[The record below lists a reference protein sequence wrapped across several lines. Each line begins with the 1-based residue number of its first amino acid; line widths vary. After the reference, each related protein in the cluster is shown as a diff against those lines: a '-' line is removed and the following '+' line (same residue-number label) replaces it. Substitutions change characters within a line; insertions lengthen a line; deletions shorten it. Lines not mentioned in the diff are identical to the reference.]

1 MNQRLYEIDQAIEA
15 LTAAQARRKQLD
27 AQIEELHRQRG
38 ERQAKVDET
47 AQSFRKEQDDVDKL
61 EKGGLRSFL
70 LSLTGEKEE
79 RLDQERREALA
90 AKFQYDQAKSDLEYL
105 ENKLNGLILERDGLR
120 DAPEQLEALWT
131 EKAELVKAM
140 GGQTGARLVELD
152 RQLADLSHQQK
163 ELEEAISAGENAKR
177 LLGQVQDDLD
187 SARSWGTWDM
197 LGGGLIATMAK
208 YDRLDSARNWGT
220 WDMLGGGLIATMAK
234 YDRLDSAQSSIQ
246 AAQRALSDF
255 RTELADVSQLQVP
268 NIQIWEFATFA
279 DYFFDGIF
287 SDWYVQSSIKTAQE
301 GVSEVHMKLTA
312 ALRDL
317 EAASQDLNDQQASL
331 KREREELLDSVSS

>member
-47 AQSFRKEQDDVDKL
+47 AQSFRNEQDDVDKL
-61 EKGGLRSFL
+61 EKGGVHAFL
-70 LSLTGEKEE
+70 LTLIGHKEE
-79 RLDQERREALA
+79 RLDKERREALA
-90 AKFQYDQAKSDLEYL
+90 AKLQYDQARSDLEYL
-105 ENKLNGLILERDGLR
+105 ENKLNGLIRERDGLQ

-208 YDRLDSARNWGT
+208 YDW
-220 WDMLGGGLIATMAK
+220 
-234 YDRLDSAQSSIQ
+234 LDSAQSSIR

-268 NIQIWEFATFA
+268 NIQIGEFATFA

>member
-1 MNQRLYEIDQAIEA
+1 MNQRLYEIDQAIDA

-61 EKGGLRSFL
+61 EKGGVHAFL
-70 LSLTGEKEE
+70 LTLIGHKEE
-79 RLDQERREALA
+79 RLDKERREALA
-90 AKFQYDQAKSDLEYL
+90 AKLQYDQARSDLEYL
-105 ENKLNGLILERDGLR
+105 ENKLNGLIRERDGLR

-152 RQLADLSHQQK
+152 RQLSDVTHQQK
-163 ELEEAISAGENAKR
+163 EVQEALSAGENAKR

-208 YDRLDSARNWGT
+208 YDRLDSA
-220 WDMLGGGLIATMAK
+220 
-234 YDRLDSAQSSIQ
+234 QSSIR

-268 NIQIWEFATFA
+268 SIQIGEFATFA

-287 SDWYVQSSIKTAQE
+287 SDWYVQSSIKKAQE
-301 GVSEVHMKLTA
+301 GVSEVRMKLTA

-331 KREREELLDSVSS
+331 KREREKLLDSVSS

>member
-1 MNQRLYEIDQAIEA
+1 MNQRLYEIDQAIDA

-61 EKGGLRSFL
+61 EKGGVHAFL
-70 LSLTGEKEE
+70 LTLIGHKEE
-79 RLDQERREALA
+79 RLDKERREALA
-90 AKFQYDQAKSDLEYL
+90 AKLQYDQARSDLEYL
-105 ENKLNGLILERDGLR
+105 ENKLNGLIRERDGLR

-152 RQLADLSHQQK
+152 RQLSDVTHQQK
-163 ELEEAISAGENAKR
+163 EVQEALSAGENAKR

-208 YDRLDSARNWGT
+208 H
-220 WDMLGGGLIATMAK
+220 
-234 YDRLDSAQSSIQ
+234 DRLDSAQSSIR

-268 NIQIWEFATFA
+268 SIQIGEFATFA

-287 SDWYVQSSIKTAQE
+287 SDWYVQSSIKKAQE

-312 ALRDL
+312 VLRDL

>member
-61 EKGGLRSFL
+61 EKGGVHAFL
-70 LSLTGEKEE
+70 LTLIGHKEE
-79 RLDQERREALA
+79 RLDKERREALA
-90 AKFQYDQAKSDLEYL
+90 AKLQYDQARSDLEYL
-105 ENKLNGLILERDGLR
+105 ENKLNGLIRERDGLQ

-152 RQLADLSHQQK
+152 RQLSDVTHQQK
-163 ELEEAISAGENAKR
+163 ELEEALSAGENAKR

-208 YDRLDSARNWGT
+208 H
-220 WDMLGGGLIATMAK
+220 
-234 YDRLDSAQSSIQ
+234 DRLDSAQSSIR

-268 NIQIWEFATFA
+268 NIQIGEFATFA

>member
-61 EKGGLRSFL
+61 EKGGVHAFL
-70 LSLTGEKEE
+70 LTLIGHKEE
-79 RLDQERREALA
+79 RLDKERREALA
-90 AKFQYDQAKSDLEYL
+90 AKLQYDQARSDLEYL
-105 ENKLNGLILERDGLR
+105 ENKLNGLIRERDGLQ

-152 RQLADLSHQQK
+152 RQLSDVTHQQK
-163 ELEEAISAGENAKR
+163 ELEEALSAGENAKR

-208 YDRLDSARNWGT
+208 YDW
-220 WDMLGGGLIATMAK
+220 
-234 YDRLDSAQSSIQ
+234 LDSAQSSIR

-268 NIQIWEFATFA
+268 NIQIGEFATFA

-301 GVSEVHMKLTA
+301 GVSEVYMKLTD
-312 ALRDL
+312 ALCTLTD
-317 EAASQDLNDQQASL
+317 ASQDLNDQQASL

>member
-1 MNQRLYEIDQAIEA
+1 MNQRLYEIDQAIDA

-61 EKGGLRSFL
+61 EKGGVHAFL
-70 LSLTGEKEE
+70 LTLIGHKEE
-79 RLDQERREALA
+79 RLDKERREALA
-90 AKFQYDQAKSDLEYL
+90 AKLQYDQARSDLEYL
-105 ENKLNGLILERDGLR
+105 ENKLNGLIRERDGLR

-131 EKAELVKAM
+131 EKAELVKTM

-152 RQLADLSHQQK
+152 RQLSGVTHQQK
-163 ELEEAISAGENAKR
+163 EVQEALSAGENAKR

-208 YDRLDSARNWGT
+208 H
-220 WDMLGGGLIATMAK
+220 
-234 YDRLDSAQSSIQ
+234 DRLDSAQSSIR

-255 RTELADVSQLQVP
+255 RTELADVSQLQLP
-268 NIQIWEFATFA
+268 NIQIGEFATFA

>member
-61 EKGGLRSFL
+61 EKGGVHAFL
-70 LSLTGEKEE
+70 LTLIGHKEE
-79 RLDQERREALA
+79 RLDKERREALA
-90 AKFQYDQAKSDLEYL
+90 AKLQYDQARSDLEYL
-105 ENKLNGLILERDGLR
+105 ENKLNGLIRERDGLR

-152 RQLADLSHQQK
+152 RQLSDVTHQQK
-163 ELEEAISAGENAKR
+163 ELEEALSAGENAKR

-208 YDRLDSARNWGT
+208 H
-220 WDMLGGGLIATMAK
+220 
-234 YDRLDSAQSSIQ
+234 DRLDSAQSSIR

-268 NIQIWEFATFA
+268 NIQIGEFATFA

-317 EAASQDLNDQQASL
+317 ETASQDLNDQQASL

>member
-61 EKGGLRSFL
+61 EKGGVHAFL
-70 LSLTGEKEE
+70 LTLIGHKEE
-79 RLDQERREALA
+79 RLDKERREALA
-90 AKFQYDQAKSDLEYL
+90 AKLQYDQARSDLEYL
-105 ENKLNGLILERDGLR
+105 ENKLNGLIRERDGLR

-131 EKAELVKAM
+131 EKAELVKTM
-140 GGQTGARLVELD
+140 GGQTGARLMELD
-152 RQLADLSHQQK
+152 RQLSDVTHQQK
-163 ELEEAISAGENAKR
+163 ELEEALSAGENAKR

-187 SARSWGTWDM
+187 SARG
-197 LGGGLIATMAK
+197 
-208 YDRLDSARNWGT
+208 WGT

-234 YDRLDSAQSSIQ
+234 YDRLDSAQSSIR

-268 NIQIWEFATFA
+268 SIQIGEFATFA

>member
-1 MNQRLYEIDQAIEA
+1 MNQRLYEIDQAIDA

-61 EKGGLRSFL
+61 EKGGVHAFL
-70 LSLTGEKEE
+70 LTLIGHKEE
-79 RLDQERREALA
+79 RLDKERREALA
-90 AKFQYDQAKSDLEYL
+90 AKLQYDQARSDLEYL
-105 ENKLNGLILERDGLR
+105 ENKLNGLIRERDGLR

-131 EKAELVKAM
+131 EKAELVKTM

-152 RQLADLSHQQK
+152 RQLSGVTHQQK
-163 ELEEAISAGENAKR
+163 ELEEALSAGENAKR

-208 YDRLDSARNWGT
+208 YDRLDSA
-220 WDMLGGGLIATMAK
+220 
-234 YDRLDSAQSSIQ
+234 QSSIR

-268 NIQIWEFATFA
+268 NIQIGEFATFA

-287 SDWYVQSSIKTAQE
+287 SDWYVQSSIKKAQE

>member
-1 MNQRLYEIDQAIEA
+1 MNQRLYEIDQAIDA

-61 EKGGLRSFL
+61 EKGGVHAFL
-70 LSLTGEKEE
+70 LTLIGHKEE
-79 RLDQERREALA
+79 RLDKERREALA
-90 AKFQYDQAKSDLEYL
+90 AKLQYDQARSDLEYL
-105 ENKLNGLILERDGLR
+105 ENKLNGLIRERDGLR

-131 EKAELVKAM
+131 EKAELVKTM

-152 RQLADLSHQQK
+152 RQLSDVTHQQK
-163 ELEEAISAGENAKR
+163 ELEEALSAGENAKR

-208 YDRLDSARNWGT
+208 YDRLDSA
-220 WDMLGGGLIATMAK
+220 
-234 YDRLDSAQSSIQ
+234 QSSIR

-268 NIQIWEFATFA
+268 SIQIGEFATFA

>member
-1 MNQRLYEIDQAIEA
+1 MNQRLYEIDQAIDA

-61 EKGGLRSFL
+61 EKGGVHAFL
-70 LSLTGEKEE
+70 LTLIGHKEE
-79 RLDQERREALA
+79 RLDKERREALA
-90 AKFQYDQAKSDLEYL
+90 AKLQYDQARSDLEYL
-105 ENKLNGLILERDGLR
+105 ENKLNGLIRERDGLR

-152 RQLADLSHQQK
+152 RQLSDVTHQQK
-163 ELEEAISAGENAKR
+163 ELEEALSAGENAKR

-208 YDRLDSARNWGT
+208 YDRLDSA
-220 WDMLGGGLIATMAK
+220 
-234 YDRLDSAQSSIQ
+234 QSSIR

-268 NIQIWEFATFA
+268 SIQIGEFATFA

-287 SDWYVQSSIKTAQE
+287 SDWYVQSSIKKAQE

>member
-61 EKGGLRSFL
+61 EKGGVHAFL
-70 LSLTGEKEE
+70 LTLIGHKEE
-79 RLDQERREALA
+79 RLDKERREALA
-90 AKFQYDQAKSDLEYL
+90 AKLQYDQARSDLEYL
-105 ENKLNGLILERDGLR
+105 ENKLNGLIRERNGLR

-152 RQLADLSHQQK
+152 RQLSDVTHQQK
-163 ELEEAISAGENAKR
+163 ELEEALSAGENAKR

-208 YDRLDSARNWGT
+208 YDRLDSA
-220 WDMLGGGLIATMAK
+220 
-234 YDRLDSAQSSIQ
+234 QSSIR

-268 NIQIWEFATFA
+268 NIQIGEFATFA

-287 SDWYVQSSIKTAQE
+287 SDWYVQSSIKKAQD

-317 EAASQDLNDQQASL
+317 ETASQDLNDQQASL

>member
-1 MNQRLYEIDQAIEA
+1 MNQRLYEIDQAIDA

-61 EKGGLRSFL
+61 EKGGVHAFL
-70 LSLTGEKEE
+70 LTLIGHKEE

-105 ENKLNGLILERDGLR
+105 ENKLNGLIRERDGLR

-152 RQLADLSHQQK
+152 RQLSDVTHQQK
-163 ELEEAISAGENAKR
+163 ELEEALSAGENAKR

-208 YDRLDSARNWGT
+208 YDRLDSA
-220 WDMLGGGLIATMAK
+220 
-234 YDRLDSAQSSIQ
+234 QSSIR

-268 NIQIWEFATFA
+268 NIQIGEFATFA

-287 SDWYVQSSIKTAQE
+287 SDWYVQSSIKKAQE

>member
-1 MNQRLYEIDQAIEA
+1 MNQRLYEIDQAIDA

-61 EKGGLRSFL
+61 EKGGVHAFL
-70 LSLTGEKEE
+70 LTLIGHKEE
-79 RLDQERREALA
+79 RLDKERREALA
-90 AKFQYDQAKSDLEYL
+90 AKLQYDQARSDLEYL
-105 ENKLNGLILERDGLR
+105 ENKLNGLIRERDGLR

-152 RQLADLSHQQK
+152 RQLSDVTHQQK
-163 ELEEAISAGENAKR
+163 ELEEALSAGENAKR

-208 YDRLDSARNWGT
+208 H
-220 WDMLGGGLIATMAK
+220 
-234 YDRLDSAQSSIQ
+234 DRLDSAQSSIR

-268 NIQIWEFATFA
+268 NIQIGEFATFA

>member
-61 EKGGLRSFL
+61 EKGGVHAFL
-70 LSLTGEKEE
+70 LTLIGHTEE
-79 RLDQERREALA
+79 RLDKERREALA
-90 AKFQYDQAKSDLEYL
+90 AKLQYDQARSDLEYL
-105 ENKLNGLILERDGLR
+105 ENKLNGLIRERDGLR

-131 EKAELVKAM
+131 EKAELVKTM

-152 RQLADLSHQQK
+152 RQLSDVTHQQK
-163 ELEEAISAGENAKR
+163 ELEEALSAGENAKR

-208 YDRLDSARNWGT
+208 YDRLDSA
-220 WDMLGGGLIATMAK
+220 
-234 YDRLDSAQSSIQ
+234 QSSIR

-268 NIQIWEFATFA
+268 NIQIGEFATFA

>member
-1 MNQRLYEIDQAIEA
+1 MNQRLYEIDQAIDA

-61 EKGGLRSFL
+61 EKGGVHAFL
-70 LSLTGEKEE
+70 LTLIGHKEE
-79 RLDQERREALA
+79 RLDKERREALA
-90 AKFQYDQAKSDLEYL
+90 AKLQYDQARSDLEYL
-105 ENKLNGLILERDGLR
+105 ENKLNGLIRERDGLR

-131 EKAELVKAM
+131 EKAELVKTM

-152 RQLADLSHQQK
+152 RQLSDVTHQQK
-163 ELEEAISAGENAKR
+163 ELEEALSAGENAKR

-208 YDRLDSARNWGT
+208 YDRLDSA
-220 WDMLGGGLIATMAK
+220 
-234 YDRLDSAQSSIQ
+234 QSSIR

-268 NIQIWEFATFA
+268 SIQIGEFATFA

-287 SDWYVQSSIKTAQE
+287 SDWYVQSSIKKAQE

-317 EAASQDLNDQQASL
+317 EAASQELTDQQASL
-331 KREREELLDSVSS
+331 KREREKLLDSFSS

>member
-1 MNQRLYEIDQAIEA
+1 MNQRLYEIDQAIDA

-61 EKGGLRSFL
+61 EKGGVHAFL
-70 LSLTGEKEE
+70 LTLIGHKEE
-79 RLDQERREALA
+79 RLDKERREALA
-90 AKFQYDQAKSDLEYL
+90 AKLQYDQARSDLEYL
-105 ENKLNGLILERDGLR
+105 ENKLNGLIRERDGLR

-131 EKAELVKAM
+131 EKAELVKTM

-152 RQLADLSHQQK
+152 RQLSGVTHQQK
-163 ELEEAISAGENAKR
+163 EVQEALSAGENAKR

-208 YDRLDSARNWGT
+208 YDRLDSA
-220 WDMLGGGLIATMAK
+220 
-234 YDRLDSAQSSIQ
+234 QSSIR

-268 NIQIWEFATFA
+268 SIQIGEFATFA

-287 SDWYVQSSIKTAQE
+287 SDWYVQSSIKKAQE

>member
-61 EKGGLRSFL
+61 EKGGVHAFL
-70 LSLTGEKEE
+70 LTLIGHKEE
-79 RLDQERREALA
+79 RLDKERREALA
-90 AKFQYDQAKSDLEYL
+90 AKLQYDQARSDLEYL
-105 ENKLNGLILERDGLR
+105 ENKLNGLIRERDGLR

-152 RQLADLSHQQK
+152 RQLSDVTHQQK
-163 ELEEAISAGENAKR
+163 ELEEALSAGENAKR

-208 YDRLDSARNWGT
+208 YDRLDSA
-220 WDMLGGGLIATMAK
+220 
-234 YDRLDSAQSSIQ
+234 QSSIR

-268 NIQIWEFATFA
+268 NIQIGEFATFA

-287 SDWYVQSSIKTAQE
+287 SDWYVQSSIKKAQE

-331 KREREELLDSVSS
+331 KREREDLLDSVSS

>member
-1 MNQRLYEIDQAIEA
+1 MNQRLYEIDQAIDA

-61 EKGGLRSFL
+61 EKGGVHAFL
-70 LSLTGEKEE
+70 LTLIGHKEE
-79 RLDQERREALA
+79 RLDKERREALA
-90 AKFQYDQAKSDLEYL
+90 AKLQYDQARSDLEYL
-105 ENKLNGLILERDGLR
+105 ENKLNGLIRERDGLR

-131 EKAELVKAM
+131 EKAELVKTM

-152 RQLADLSHQQK
+152 RQLSGVTHQQK
-163 ELEEAISAGENAKR
+163 EVQEALSAGENAKR

-208 YDRLDSARNWGT
+208 H
-220 WDMLGGGLIATMAK
+220 
-234 YDRLDSAQSSIQ
+234 DRLDSAQSSIR

-268 NIQIWEFATFA
+268 NIQIGEFATFA

>member
-1 MNQRLYEIDQAIEA
+1 MDRRLYEINRNIEV
-15 LTAAQARRKQLD
+15 LTAAHARQRQLD
-27 AQIEELHRQRG
+27 AQIKELYRQRE
-38 ERQAKVDET
+38 ERQARVDET
-47 AQSFRKEQDDVDKL
+47 AQRFHKEQDDVDKL

-90 AKFQYDQAKSDLEYL
+90 AKFQYDQAKSDLEYV
-105 ENKLNGLILERDGLR
+105 ENKLNSLIRERDGLR
-120 DAPEQLEALWT
+120 GSQERLEALWE
-131 EKAELVKAM
+131 EKSELVKAM
-140 GGQTGARLVELD
+140 GGPQGQQLAELD

-177 LLGQVQDDLD
+177 LLGQVQND
-187 SARSWGTWDM
+187 
-197 LGGGLIATMAK
+197 
-208 YDRLDSARNWGT
+208 LDSARNWGT

-255 RTELADVSQLQVP
+255 RTELADVSRLQVP
-268 NIQIWEFATFA
+268 NIQIGEFATFA

-301 GVSEVHMKLTA
+301 GVSEVLMKLTA
-312 ALRDL
+312 TLRNLDVILQDVVRRRAPL
-317 EAASQDLNDQQASL
+317 EA
-331 KREREELLDSVSS
+331 KREELLDSVSS

>member
-1 MNQRLYEIDQAIEA
+1 MDRRLYEINRDIEV
-15 LTAAQARRKQLD
+15 LTAAHARQRQLD
-27 AQIEELHRQRG
+27 AQIEELYRQRE
-38 ERQAKVDET
+38 ERQARVDET
-47 AQSFRKEQDDVDKL
+47 AQRFHKEQDDVDKL

-90 AKFQYDQAKSDLEYL
+90 AKFQYDQAKSDLEYV
-105 ENKLNGLILERDGLR
+105 ENKLNSLIRERDGLR
-120 DAPEQLEALWT
+120 GSQERLEALWA
-131 EKAELVKAM
+131 EKSELVKAM
-140 GGQTGARLVELD
+140 GGPQGQQLAELD

-177 LLGQVQDDLD
+177 LLGQVQND
-187 SARSWGTWDM
+187 
-197 LGGGLIATMAK
+197 
-208 YDRLDSARNWGT
+208 LDSARNWGT

-255 RTELADVSQLQVP
+255 RTELADVSRLQVP
-268 NIQIWEFATFA
+268 NIQIGEFATFA

-301 GVSEVHMKLTA
+301 GVSEVLMKLTA
-312 ALRDL
+312 TLRNLDVILQDVVRRRAPL
-317 EAASQDLNDQQASL
+317 EA
-331 KREREELLDSVSS
+331 KREELLDSVSS

>member
-61 EKGGLRSFL
+61 EKGGVHAFL
-70 LSLTGEKEE
+70 LTLIGHKEE
-79 RLDQERREALA
+79 RLDKERREALA
-90 AKFQYDQAKSDLEYL
+90 AKLQYDQARSDLEYL
-105 ENKLNGLILERDGLR
+105 ENKLNGLIRERDGLQ

-152 RQLADLSHQQK
+152 RQLSDVTHQQK
-163 ELEEAISAGENAKR
+163 ELEEALSAGENAKR

-208 YDRLDSARNWGT
+208 YDRLDSA
-220 WDMLGGGLIATMAK
+220 
-234 YDRLDSAQSSIQ
+234 QSSIR

-268 NIQIWEFATFA
+268 NIQIGEFATFA

-317 EAASQDLNDQQASL
+317 ETASQDLNDQQASL

>member
-1 MNQRLYEIDQAIEA
+1 MNQRLYEIDQAIDA

-61 EKGGLRSFL
+61 EKGGVHAFL
-70 LSLTGEKEE
+70 LTLIGHKEE
-79 RLDQERREALA
+79 RLDKERREAPA
-90 AKFQYDQAKSDLEYL
+90 AKLQYDQARSDLEYL
-105 ENKLNGLILERDGLR
+105 ENKLNGLIRERDGLR

-152 RQLADLSHQQK
+152 RQLSGVTHQQK
-163 ELEEAISAGENAKR
+163 EVQEALSAGKNAKR

-208 YDRLDSARNWGT
+208 H
-220 WDMLGGGLIATMAK
+220 
-234 YDRLDSAQSSIQ
+234 DRLDSAQSSIR

-268 NIQIWEFATFA
+268 NIQIGEFATFA

-287 SDWYVQSSIKTAQE
+287 SDWYVQSSIKKAQD

-317 EAASQDLNDQQASL
+317 ETASQDLNDQQASL

>member
-1 MNQRLYEIDQAIEA
+1 MNQRLYEIDQAIDA

-61 EKGGLRSFL
+61 EKSGVHAFL
-70 LSLTGEKEE
+70 LTLIGHKEE
-79 RLDQERREALA
+79 RLDKERREALA
-90 AKFQYDQAKSDLEYL
+90 AKLQYDQARSDLEYL
-105 ENKLNGLILERDGLR
+105 ENKLNGLIRERDGLR

-131 EKAELVKAM
+131 EKAELVKTM

-152 RQLADLSHQQK
+152 RQLSGVTHQQK
-163 ELEEAISAGENAKR
+163 EVQEALSAGENAKR

-208 YDRLDSARNWGT
+208 YDRLDSA
-220 WDMLGGGLIATMAK
+220 
-234 YDRLDSAQSSIQ
+234 QSSIR

-268 NIQIWEFATFA
+268 SIQIGEFATFA

-287 SDWYVQSSIKTAQE
+287 SDWYVQSSIKKAQE

-331 KREREELLDSVSS
+331 KREREDLLDSVSS

>member
-1 MNQRLYEIDQAIEA
+1 MNQRLYEIDQAIDA

-61 EKGGLRSFL
+61 EKGGVHAFL
-70 LSLTGEKEE
+70 LTLIGHKEE
-79 RLDQERREALA
+79 RLDKERREALA
-90 AKFQYDQAKSDLEYL
+90 AKLQYDQARSDLEYL
-105 ENKLNGLILERDGLR
+105 ENKLNGLIRERDGLR

-131 EKAELVKAM
+131 EKAELVKTM

-152 RQLADLSHQQK
+152 RQLSDVTHQQK
-163 ELEEAISAGENAKR
+163 ELEEALSAGENAKR

-208 YDRLDSARNWGT
+208 H
-220 WDMLGGGLIATMAK
+220 
-234 YDRLDSAQSSIQ
+234 DRLDSAQSSIR

-268 NIQIWEFATFA
+268 SIQIGEFATFA

-287 SDWYVQSSIKTAQE
+287 SDWYVQSSIKKAQE
-301 GVSEVHMKLTA
+301 GVSDVHMKLTA

>member
-1 MNQRLYEIDQAIEA
+1 MNQRLYEIDQAIDA

-61 EKGGLRSFL
+61 EKGGVHAFL
-70 LSLTGEKEE
+70 LTLIGHKEE
-79 RLDQERREALA
+79 RLDKERREALA
-90 AKFQYDQAKSDLEYL
+90 AKLQYDQARSDLEYL
-105 ENKLNGLILERDGLR
+105 ENKLNGLIRERDGLR

-131 EKAELVKAM
+131 EKAELVKTM

-152 RQLADLSHQQK
+152 RQLSDVTHQQK
-163 ELEEAISAGENAKR
+163 ELEEALSAGENAKR

-208 YDRLDSARNWGT
+208 YDRLDSA
-220 WDMLGGGLIATMAK
+220 
-234 YDRLDSAQSSIQ
+234 QSSIR

-268 NIQIWEFATFA
+268 SIQIGEFATFA

-287 SDWYVQSSIKTAQE
+287 SDWYVQSSIKKAQE

-331 KREREELLDSVSS
+331 KREREELLDSFSS

>member
-1 MNQRLYEIDQAIEA
+1 MNQRLYEIDQAIDA

-61 EKGGLRSFL
+61 EKGGVHAFL
-70 LSLTGEKEE
+70 LTLIGHKEE
-79 RLDQERREALA
+79 RLDKERREALS
-90 AKFQYDQAKSDLEYL
+90 AKLQYDQARSDLEYL
-105 ENKLNGLILERDGLR
+105 ENKLNGLIRERDGLQ

-131 EKAELVKAM
+131 EKAELVKTM

-152 RQLADLSHQQK
+152 RQLSGVTHQQK
-163 ELEEAISAGENAKR
+163 EVQEALSAGKNAKR

-208 YDRLDSARNWGT
+208 YDRLDSA
-220 WDMLGGGLIATMAK
+220 
-234 YDRLDSAQSSIQ
+234 QSSIR

-268 NIQIWEFATFA
+268 NIQIGEFATFA

-301 GVSEVHMKLTA
+301 GVSEVYMKLTD
-312 ALRDL
+312 ALCTLTD
-317 EAASQDLNDQQASL
+317 ASQDLNDQQASL

>member
-1 MNQRLYEIDQAIEA
+1 MNQRLYEIDQAIDA

-61 EKGGLRSFL
+61 EKGGVHAFL
-70 LSLTGEKEE
+70 LTLIGHKEE
-79 RLDQERREALA
+79 RLDKERREALA
-90 AKFQYDQAKSDLEYL
+90 AKLQYDQARSDLEYL
-105 ENKLNGLILERDGLR
+105 ENKLNGLIRERDGLR

-152 RQLADLSHQQK
+152 RQLSDVTHQQK
-163 ELEEAISAGENAKR
+163 ELEEALSAGENAKR

-187 SARSWGTWDM
+187 SARG
-197 LGGGLIATMAK
+197 
-208 YDRLDSARNWGT
+208 WGT

-268 NIQIWEFATFA
+268 SIQIGEFATFA

-287 SDWYVQSSIKTAQE
+287 SDWYVQSSIKKAQE

-331 KREREELLDSVSS
+331 KREREELLDTVSS

>member
-61 EKGGLRSFL
+61 EKGGVHAFL
-70 LSLTGEKEE
+70 LTLIGHKEE
-79 RLDQERREALA
+79 RLDKERREALA
-90 AKFQYDQAKSDLEYL
+90 AKLQYDQARSDLEYL
-105 ENKLNGLILERDGLR
+105 ENKLNGLIRERDGLR

-131 EKAELVKAM
+131 EKAELVKTM

-152 RQLADLSHQQK
+152 RQLSDVTHQQK
-163 ELEEAISAGENAKR
+163 ELEEALSAGENAKR

-187 SARSWGTWDM
+187 SARG
-197 LGGGLIATMAK
+197 
-208 YDRLDSARNWGT
+208 WGT

-234 YDRLDSAQSSIQ
+234 YDRLDSAQSSIR

-268 NIQIWEFATFA
+268 SIQIGEFATFA

-287 SDWYVQSSIKTAQE
+287 SDWYVQSSIKKAQE

-317 EAASQDLNDQQASL
+317 EAASQDLNDRQASL
-331 KREREELLDSVSS
+331 KREREDLLDSVSS

>member
-61 EKGGLRSFL
+61 EKGGVHAFL
-70 LSLTGEKEE
+70 LTLIGHKEE
-79 RLDQERREALA
+79 RLDKERREALA
-90 AKFQYDQAKSDLEYL
+90 AKLQYDQARSDLEYL
-105 ENKLNGLILERDGLR
+105 ENKLNGLIRERDGLR
-120 DAPEQLEALWT
+120 EAPEQLEALWT

-152 RQLADLSHQQK
+152 RQLAGVTHQQK
-163 ELEEAISAGENAKR
+163 ELEEALSAGENAKR

-197 LGGGLIATMAK
+197 LGGGLIATMVK
-208 YDRLDSARNWGT
+208 H
-220 WDMLGGGLIATMAK
+220 
-234 YDRLDSAQSSIQ
+234 DRLDSAQSSIR

-268 NIQIWEFATFA
+268 NIQIGEFATFA

>member
-1 MNQRLYEIDQAIEA
+1 MNQRLYEIDQAIDA

-61 EKGGLRSFL
+61 EKGGVHAFL
-70 LSLTGEKEE
+70 LTLIGHKEE
-79 RLDQERREALA
+79 RLDKERREALS
-90 AKFQYDQAKSDLEYL
+90 AKLQYDQARSDLEYL
-105 ENKLNGLILERDGLR
+105 ENKLNGLIRERDGLR

-131 EKAELVKAM
+131 EKAELVKTM

-152 RQLADLSHQQK
+152 RRLSGVTHQQK
-163 ELEEAISAGENAKR
+163 EVQEALSAGKNAKR

-208 YDRLDSARNWGT
+208 YDRLDSA
-220 WDMLGGGLIATMAK
+220 
-234 YDRLDSAQSSIQ
+234 QSSIR

-268 NIQIWEFATFA
+268 NIQIGEFATFA

-301 GVSEVHMKLTA
+301 GVSEVYMKLTD
-312 ALRDL
+312 ALCTLTD
-317 EAASQDLNDQQASL
+317 ASQDLNDQQASL